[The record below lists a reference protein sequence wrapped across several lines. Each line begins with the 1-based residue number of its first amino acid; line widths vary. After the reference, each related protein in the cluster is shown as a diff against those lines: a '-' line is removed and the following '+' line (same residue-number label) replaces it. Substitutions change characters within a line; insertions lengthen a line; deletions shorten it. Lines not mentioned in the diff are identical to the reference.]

1 MHEYC
6 RTVPYEP
13 RLLCMVDLARKRDR
27 ERLQPRREPYWQQL
41 DKGAHLGF
49 RRGPNTWIAKFRGR
63 DGKRHYTQLG
73 EGLEY
78 TKAKEKAEDW
88 LSQLSG
94 SPVRSV
100 KRDTVIAALLA
111 YVADLR
117 RHGRHAAADKAEGQ
131 FKTVLGFDAKEERY
145 KDGLADLELET
156 ATKDDFLDWRS
167 RIEPNRLPRTVNRYV
182 RTVQAG
188 LNRAHE
194 LGHLGSPA
202 VWRMQSLTDDD
213 ESETAIFLT
222 ALQRKQLKDA
232 AKSEAAAFLQGLE
245 ISGGR
250 PGELAAARG
259 ADFDG
264 KRLKLS
270 HRKGRPPKLRSRS
283 VVLDEEGVKF
293 FTLQAQ
299 GKPPTAYLFTT
310 PKGKPWRRDEWADAV
325 RAAIAAHNKEA
336 TGETIIPTQASAY
349 SFRHARISELLQLY
363 AVDPITVAAQT
374 GTSVRMIE
382 RTYFKFIESA
392 MLRRLATLRAT
403 TTDQEGQQSTR
414 E

>member
-1 MHEYC
+1 
-6 RTVPYEP
+6 
-13 RLLCMVDLARKRDR
+13 MVDLARKRDR

-49 RRGPNTWIAKFRGR
+49 RRGPDTWIAKFRGR
-63 DGKRHYTQLG
+63 DGKRHYAQLG
-73 EGLEY
+73 EALEY

-88 LSQLSG
+88 LSRLSG

-117 RHGRHAAADKAEGQ
+117 RHGRHAAANKAEGQ
-131 FKTVLGFDAKEERY
+131 FKTVLDFNSTQERY
-145 KDGLADLELET
+145 TDELADLELES
-156 ATKDDFLDWRS
+156 ATKDDFLDWRAG
-167 RIEPNRLPRTVNRYV
+167 IEAGRLPRTVNRYV
-182 RTVQAG
+182 RAVQAG
-188 LNRAHE
+188 LSRAHE
-194 LGHLGSPA
+194 LGHLGNPA
-202 VWRMQSLTDDD
+202 VWRMQSLADDD
-213 ESETAIFLT
+213 ESETAVFLT
-222 ALQRKQLKDA
+222 PLQRKGLTNA
-232 AKSEAAAFLQGLE
+232 AKPEAAAFLQGLE

-250 PGELAAARG
+250 PGELAAATA

-283 VVLDEEGVKF
+283 VVLDEEGIKF

-299 GKPPTAYLFTT
+299 GKPPTARLFTT
-310 PKGKPWRRDEWADAV
+310 IKGNPWRRDEWAEAV
-325 RAAIAAHNKEA
+325 RTAITAHNKVVKGEA
-336 TGETIIPTQASAY
+336 AIPMEASAY
-349 SFRHARISELLQLY
+349 SFRHARISELLQVY
-363 AVDPITVAAQT
+363 GVDPITVAAQT

-392 MLRRLATLRAT
+392 MLQRLATLKT
-403 TTDQEGQQSTR
+403 TTTPQEGQQSAR